1 MRIHWE
7 GAMKK
12 ILIFD
17 AYPAIRQLL
26 AEELTTEGHVTMSV
40 GKAEILKESVARFE
54 SDLIV
59 LDLYTRGGML
69 WDLLEDLKGRYPAV
83 PVLLFTA
90 FHPQE
95 IPRFKQ
101 ADGWVQKSF
110 LFEELKEKIRVLLE
124 QRKDLSVFRQPIL
137 AKGSNQIGLPGAAKP
152 RDFSWVQ

>member
-1 MRIHWE
+1 M
-7 GAMKK
+7 GAAMKK

-17 AYPAIRQLL
+17 AYSPIRQLL
-26 AEELTTEGHVTMSV
+26 AEEITAEGHVTMSI
-40 GKAEILKESVARFE
+40 GKAEILNESVARFE
-54 SDLIV
+54 PDLIV

-69 WDLLEDLKGRYPAV
+69 WDLLEDLKSRYPAV

-110 LFEELKEKIRVLLE
+110 QFEELKEKIRVLLAK
-124 QRKDLSVFRQPIL
+124 RKEGSAFRAPIL
-137 AKGSNQIGLPGAAKP
+137 AEDPNQIALPGPPGPAALT
-152 RDFSWVQ
+152 WVH

>member
-1 MRIHWE
+1 
-7 GAMKK
+7 MKK

-54 SDLIV
+54 PDLIV

-110 LFEELKEKIRVLLE
+110 QFEELKEKIRVLLA
-124 QRKDLSVFRQPIL
+124 QRKNPSAFRQPIL
-137 AKGSNQIGLPGAAKP
+137 AEISNQIGFPGSSASAALT
-152 RDFSWVQ
+152 SVH